1 MVINELIFKNLS
13 CLNGSESH
21 IGHRGFLIT
30 LRNVENLRRHIGKN
44 ASFNNGYEQ
53 KDKRW
58 WSKRLLI

>member
-1 MVINELIFKNLS
+1 MNIKNLIDYLS
-13 CLNGSESH
+13 FSKKYFLRR
-21 IGHRGFLIT
+21 GHRGFLIT

-53 KDKRW
+53 KDKQW